1 MKDEMRTDEFNN
13 TIIPMRG
20 ELKELACRL
29 TGDVDAAEDLVQEVM
44 LRLWNMRASI
54 DGVGGHRALAFTI
67 MRNLA
72 NDRWRHGRYEQGRA
86 ATGEPIGDDGT
97 AVEARDE
104 ADLVRRIVE
113 SLPDLQRMIFRMK
126 EIEGYDSSEIMQI
139 TGCSAESLRKN
150 LSRARMR
157 IRQEFVRLTAVHR
170 S

>member
-1 MKDEMRTDEFNN
+1 MRTDEFNDK
-13 TIIPMRG
+13 IIPMRG
-20 ELKELACRL
+20 ELKQLACHL
-29 TGDVDAAEDLVQEVM
+29 TGNDDVAEDLAQEVM
-44 LRLWNMRASI
+44 LRLWNMRDSLAA
-54 DGVGGHRALAFTI
+54 DGRNRALATT
-67 MRNLA
+67 MLHNLV
-72 NDRWRHGRYEQGRA
+72 NDRWRHGRYEQGHA
-86 ATGEPIGDDGT
+86 STAEQIGDDGT

-157 IRQEFVRLTAVHR
+157 IRREFVRLTAVRR